1 MVIKML
7 KVKIN
12 NDIIEYNIDLEVV
25 SINGN
30 SNLDEKELF
39 DYQNKLFDYLLEEIE
54 SGRMKEDIV
63 HNKLLIGALKYF
75 VEILEIK
82 NGYTC
87 FDGKIYKG

>member
-1 MVIKML
+1 ML

-39 DYQNKLFDYLLEEIE
+39 DY
-54 SGRMKEDIV
+54 
-63 HNKLLIGALKYF
+63 
-75 VEILEIK
+75 
-82 NGYTC
+82 
-87 FDGKIYKG
+87 

>member
-1 MVIKML
+1 ML

-63 HNKLLIGALKYF
+63 HNKLLIGL
-75 VEILEIK
+75 
-82 NGYTC
+82 
-87 FDGKIYKG
+87 